1 MKTCLK
7 IESIG
12 TKTPVEFVGTF
23 VEGFLGEFFEKK
35 YHLIFRICF
44 YLYIS

>member
-12 TKTPVEFVGTF
+12 TKTPVEFV
-23 VEGFLGEFFEKK
+23 EGFLGEFFENK
-35 YHLIFRICF
+35 YLLTF
-44 YLYIS
+44 